1 MYICILIT
9 KNLIIKNKKRR
20 KIMKKLFYVL
30 FAFIALTISA
40 QAQTDSTKVKTI
52 KYISVGLS
60 INPTTNDSFE
70 YSSYPSVEV
79 GITRNDVSYGVV
91 FGRGSLKGLGE
102 SQDNFTNYFYE
113 FKMSPSVSLG
123 FVNANLILGVGGY
136 INGGG
141 QNTGPDVDVEDI
153 DTNSSFIEYGFGF
166 SKSYGNVSYGLS
178 YSNWD
183 GTNYVTPSVSYA
195 F

>member
-1 MYICILIT
+1 
-9 KNLIIKNKKRR
+9 
-20 KIMKKLFYVL
+20 MKKLFYVL
-30 FAFIALTISA
+30 FAFIALTVTA
-40 QAQTDSTKVKTI
+40 QAQTDSTKVKTT
-52 KYISVGLS
+52 KYVSVGLS

-91 FGRGSLKGLGE
+91 FGRGSLKGLAD
-102 SQDNFTNYFYE
+102 SQDNFANYFYE
-113 FKMSPSVSLG
+113 FKVSPSVSLG

-141 QNTGPDVDVEDI
+141 QNPENG
-153 DTNSSFIEYGFGF
+153 DTNSSFVEYGFGF
-166 SKSYGNVSYGLS
+166 SKSYGNLSYGLS

-183 GTNYVTPSVSYA
+183 GMNYVTPSVSYA